1 VDAVTDLDGFAEE
14 QRSHSLR
21 RDNDRL
27 KSELKTANDRLLEAL
42 TRLDVL
48 EGVDRLSPVAPK
60 WTVPKRAKSSS
71 AMVVAMLTDTHWDIV
86 VRPEDV
92 AGVNEYNRTIATQ
105 RTKSWATKLAALPE
119 SGPVADVQGL
129 ILLWGGDMMPGP
141 IDAAHLVGQEDTS
154 LGTLLYWSEQAAA
167 AIALQAEAYGRVHVV
182 VVVGNHGRQ
191 TLKKRTHLKARDN
204 LDWHLAHLVRRQL
217 ADDKRVTWQ
226 IDEAPDAE
234 FAVYDHRHVLTH
246 GDQASGGSGIGGVFP
261 PIMRMVA
268 RKSQRQ
274 SALGRPFDHLWLGHF
289 HQYLCGPNWT
299 CSSSLI
305 GYDGFA
311 ADNNFLAEPP
321 SQAVAYVTPAGIEWR
336 SAIRPDSNPT
346 PRKATP

>member
-1 VDAVTDLDGFAEE
+1 V
-14 QRSHSLR
+14 SLR
-21 RDNDRL
+21 DEASQDAESERAHALRRQNDRL
-27 KSELKTANDRLLEAL
+27 KTQLRDASDRLEDALE
-42 TRLDVL
+42 RLAVL
-48 EGVDRLSPVAPK
+48 EGVDRLDPQPPK
-60 WTVPKRAKSSS
+60 WTMPRRTKSDS
-71 AMVVAMLTDTHWDIV
+71 AIVVGMLTDTHWDIV

-92 AGVNEYNRTIATQ
+92 AGVNAYDRTIATK
-105 RTKSWATKLAALPE
+105 RTMTWAQKLGELPQT
-119 SGPVADVQGL
+119 GPTATVEGL
-129 ILLWGGDMMPGP
+129 VLLWGGDMMPGP
-141 IDAAHLVGQEDTS
+141 IDAAHLVGAEDTT

-167 AIALQAEAYGRVHVV
+167 AFTLLAEQYGKVHVV

-217 ADDKRVTWQ
+217 AADKRVTWQ
-226 IDEAPDAE
+226 IDEASDAE
-234 FAVYDHRHVLTH
+234 FTVFDHNHVLTH

-311 ADNNFLAEPP
+311 AANNFLAEPP

-336 SAIRPDSNPT
+336 SSIHV
-346 PRKATP
+346 